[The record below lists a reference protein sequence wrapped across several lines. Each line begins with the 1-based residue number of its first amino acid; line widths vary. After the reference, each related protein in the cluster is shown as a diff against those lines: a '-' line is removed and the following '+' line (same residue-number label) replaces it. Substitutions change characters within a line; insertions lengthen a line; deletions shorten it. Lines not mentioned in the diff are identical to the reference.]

1 MKNYIDI
8 YISIYLYIYMCVIY
22 GIQRRGWPWHEMKP
36 RGAQFGNAARCGQPT
51 AKTGSSRALWV
62 GAKRMFS
69 AMKDCKMRGA
79 LHCVILCLKFPK
91 IPKFLL
97 VYGDDASRFGHH

>member
-1 MKNYIDI
+1 MCIYI
-8 YISIYLYIYMCVIY
+8 YISIY

-51 AKTGSSRALWV
+51 AKTGSGRALWV
-62 GAKRMFS
+62 GANRMFS